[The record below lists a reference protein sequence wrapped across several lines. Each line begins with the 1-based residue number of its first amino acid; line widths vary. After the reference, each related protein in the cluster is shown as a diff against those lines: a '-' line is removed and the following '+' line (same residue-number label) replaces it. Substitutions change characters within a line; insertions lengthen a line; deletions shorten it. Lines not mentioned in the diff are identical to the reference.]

1 MCESLH
7 FGTFK
12 TLYKGFGLNSK
23 VSCRFCVN
31 SSLTFWR
38 ATSTVDAPKARL
50 AMILIMVHSLH
61 CHDLDC
67 LIMLDL
73 MLESTKLAIRE
84 IMSFVESWKCFGYK
98 RMCTCV
104 GRLDSVRQASSNALP
119 IQLCREERIIWQIF
133 RFQCFD
139 WHSPFSR

>member
-1 MCESLH
+1 MRKLAFWDVQNFIQGIRIELEGFLPVLCQFFTYVLESHLDS
-7 FGTFK
+7 GCT
-12 TLYKGFGLNSK
+12 KGASGN
-23 VSCRFCVN
+23 
-31 SSLTFWR
+31 
-38 ATSTVDAPKARL
+38 D
-50 AMILIMVHSLH
+50 LIMVHSLH